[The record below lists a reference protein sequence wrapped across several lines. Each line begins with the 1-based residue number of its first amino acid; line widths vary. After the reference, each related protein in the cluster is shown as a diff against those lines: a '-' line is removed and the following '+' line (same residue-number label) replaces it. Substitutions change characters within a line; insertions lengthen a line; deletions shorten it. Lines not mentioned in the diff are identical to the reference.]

1 MDPVTGPDI
10 DETLSTDL
18 QRTLSLSD
26 PLTTPS
32 PSPSLPSPLDD
43 CLDVDSLQELAV
55 RGSWRSLI
63 DKVSRARKL
72 SLLKTPHEHL
82 VYLSFNVLSLLKL
95 RRFSDAASDLSSL
108 LSPSSPDADP
118 FDDPRY
124 RYETYPDVYPGR
136 SGSMVP
142 FALRWIHALLPQH
155 LGRRSETLDRLYLLL
170 DLVRR
175 KAWKRR
181 EVSVLSSIVAN
192 HFAHREFNVCL
203 ALIGDLLRLRPSD
216 PVLLSRLGYVQTQMG
231 DLEGA
236 RDTFA
241 RVEALSADVNLV
253 SRNRAMIR
261 VVEKE
266 FTEAVREYEVCVER
280 DPSDVVAIN
289 NKALC
294 LMYSRDLSGAIKVL
308 EGALERV
315 PTEALNE
322 TVVVNL
328 CSMYELAHVNH
339 SDVKKS
345 LGNWIAKVAPD
356 DFDSSCTRL

>member
-1 MDPVTGPDI
+1 MDPVTGPDV

-26 PLTTPS
+26 PLTTPP

-43 CLDVDSLQELAV
+43 CLDVDPLQELAV
-55 RGSWRSLI
+55 RGSWRSIL

-155 LGRRSETLDRLYLLL
+155 LGRRS
-170 DLVRR
+170 LVPPPRPR
-175 KAWKRR
+175 AEEGVEER

-192 HFAHREFNVCL
+192 HFAHREFDVCV

-253 SRNRAMIR
+253 SRNRAVIR

-339 SDVKKS
+339 SDIKKS